1 MADELLIGRSD
12 CVQALRAMLLALPRQ
27 ESPVD
32 ELCAWSADFADW
44 PLDEP
49 AVLDALTQWL
59 RPAGRRLTLLARDY
73 EAVQR
78 RLPRFA
84 AWRRPW
90 MHRIAAWRLADDQ
103 AEPQHA
109 AMPAWLWSRTAG
121 VRWYDNV
128 HWRGLLVQDR
138 AALVQWR
145 EQTDALLQHAEAG
158 WPVSP
163 LGL

>member
-1 MADELLIGRSD
+1 MADEVLIGRSD
-12 CVQALRAMLLALPRQ
+12 CVQALRAMLLALAQQP
-27 ESPVD
+27 SPAD
-32 ELCAWSADFADW
+32 ELRAWSADFADW

-59 RPAGRRLTLLARDY
+59 RPAGRRLSLLARDY
-73 EAVQR
+73 DAVQR

-90 MHRIAAWRLADDQ
+90 VHRIAAWRLADDQ
-103 AEPQHA
+103 QPAE
-109 AMPAWLWSRTAG
+109 PAWLWSRTAG
-121 VRWYDNV
+121 VRWHDNV
-128 HWRGLLVQDR
+128 HWRGLLVHDR

-145 EQTDALLQHAEAG
+145 EQTDAWLQHSEAS

>member
-1 MADELLIGRSD
+1 MSAERLIGRSD
-12 CVQALRAMLLALPRQ
+12 CVQALRALLLALPQ
-27 ESPVD
+27 HEGASG
-32 ELCAWSADFADW
+32 ELQAWSADFADW

-49 AVLDALTQWL
+49 AVLEALTQWL
-59 RPAGRRLTLLARDY
+59 RPAGRSLTLLARDY

-90 MHRIAAWRLADDQ
+90 MHRISAWRLADDQ
-103 AEPQHA
+103 LPPE
-109 AMPAWLWSRTAG
+109 PAWLWSRTAG
-121 VRWYDNV
+121 VRWHDNV